1 MCLCSADWAAW
12 LEGLYVLLWITM
24 LIIEEKHKKQQVV
37 NKKVCYFSFGE
48 LSMRGSVFQ

>member
-1 MCLCSADWAAW
+1 
-12 LEGLYVLLWITM
+12 M

-48 LSMRGSVFQ
+48 LSMLGSVFSMSSVSAQGI

>member
-1 MCLCSADWAAW
+1 
-12 LEGLYVLLWITM
+12 M